1 MLNPAINKHGGRKIV
16 RSQPAKKYVRNIL
29 ILPQL
34 APVAASMLRIRAP
47 DQKDAPV
54 HRYEGF
60 YLANHEKAKSHR
72 YQQPLRSNSDLL
84 QERNLSR
91 MAFLLI
97 PVKEE
102 LIIVLKFI
110 ESLRTR
116 DIDLHPLAITT
127 LDGCISFKSKFK
139 HFVLNRRRN
148 KSNNNSNNKSNNN
161 KSNNNTY

>member
-1 MLNPAINKHGGRKIV
+1 MRKIV

-72 YQQPLRSNSDLL
+72 YQQPLRSNPDLL

-97 PVKEE
+97 PIKEE
-102 LIIVLKFI
+102 LISVLKFI
-110 ESLRTR
+110 ESLGTHVTLIFIPLRSTLVGVLVQIEVRTF
-116 DIDLHPLAITT
+116 
-127 LDGCISFKSKFK
+127 SFE
-139 HFVLNRRRN
+139 
-148 KSNNNSNNKSNNN
+148 
-161 KSNNNTY
+161 